1 MVRGTW
7 GFERMNEIEL
17 NLGAHKCLL
26 LRTLVYGGP
35 SLADLKNIFQLD
47 MYTLD
52 NLVSTWKYTVYLLA
66 YIYFSQCT
74 RYIVKT

>member
-1 MVRGTW
+1 M
-7 GFERMNEIEL
+7 F
-17 NLGAHKCLL
+17 AA
-26 LRTLVYGGP
+26 TLVYGGP

-52 NLVSTWKYTVYLLA
+52 KLVRTSKSRVYLLA
-66 YIYFSQCT
+66 LIYFGQCT